1 MAYTYKITASEKNTE
16 IRFIS
21 LKDYDPNDSYEL
33 NGKEIEVFDLDGNKI
48 QYGWS
53 ADVPVRFILSED
65 KTKAYANIIYK

>member
-1 MAYTYKITASEKNTE
+1 MAYTYKINTSEENTE

-65 KTKAYANIIYK
+65 ETKAYANIIYK